1 MKEEIIN
8 GNETD
13 CEIKRFANSQALS
26 KVLRSAKENFVQLS
40 ELGIDKEILASF
52 DKLIKENEGII
63 QREADYRKKQKFGIQ
78 TARNNGVHLG
88 RPAIPC
94 SQNFLRL
101 AYQQSTKKITAAEAA
116 EKLGIG
122 LSTFYKLKRRCRE
135 ELEQWKH
142 QET

>member
-1 MKEEIIN
+1 MKKEMIN

-13 CEIKRFANSQALS
+13 HGIKRFAYSQALS
-26 KVLRSAKENFVQLS
+26 KVLQSAKESYIQLS
-40 ELGIDKEILASF
+40 DQGINKDILAPF
-52 DKLIKENEGII
+52 DQLIKESESII
-63 QREADYRKKQKFGIQ
+63 QREAEYRKKQISGIQ

-101 AYQQSTKKITAAEAA
+101 AYQQSTKKITAIEAA